1 MALMNQLKEQL
12 NDRKQLTENGAVG
25 YATSGKEL
33 LDFNFAVSS
42 MRNWSKKDIINN
54 FIKVYY
60 ENSPLAIKWLFYLRD
75 IRGNGMGERRTFRVC
90 FKWLVDHHLDDVL
103 NVIKL
108 IPEYGRYDDW
118 LCLLHSKAGNIVLD
132 EIRKQ
137 IEEDVLNMKQ
147 GHPVSLL
154 AKWLPSINTS
164 SIETRMQAKYIAKK
178 LNYTEKEYRQLL
190 SSLRGYMQVVEVKM
204 SSRNWQDIDYS
215 QVSSRANL
223 IYGSAFL
230 KNDEKRRREFLDQLS
245 DGETKINADTLFPSD
260 IVHKYYQ
267 DNSRWECDLGEK
279 NDTLEALWD
288 ALPNYVHD
296 DASTLVVRDGSG
308 SMNVNVSG
316 TRVRAIE
323 ISTALSIYFSQYCKG
338 QFHNKFITF
347 SSRPEIVDL
356 TNTTCLKDKLEI
368 CGTHGDCSNTDL
380 NKVFDLI
387 LNTALQNNL
396 NQEDLP
402 KNILIVSDM
411 EFDYM
416 IHNSIYGSTTEALLE
431 SIKEKYKKNGY
442 QMPRLVFWNVC
453 SRTNTIPL
461 QENKA
466 GIVLVSGFN
475 PAVYNMVLSN
485 ELDPYKCLLEQVN
498 SKRYDPIEENL
509 RA

>member
-178 LNYTEKEYRQLL
+178 LNYTEKEYRH
-190 SSLRGYMQVVEVKM
+190 
-204 SSRNWQDIDYS
+204 
-215 QVSSRANL
+215 
-223 IYGSAFL
+223 
-230 KNDEKRRREFLDQLS
+230 LD
-245 DGETKINADTLFPSD
+245 
-260 IVHKYYQ
+260 
-267 DNSRWECDLGEK
+267 
-279 NDTLEALWD
+279 
-288 ALPNYVHD
+288 
-296 DASTLVVRDGSG
+296 
-308 SMNVNVSG
+308 
-316 TRVRAIE
+316 
-323 ISTALSIYFSQYCKG
+323 
-338 QFHNKFITF
+338 FHYLHIT
-347 SSRPEIVDL
+347 
-356 TNTTCLKDKLEI
+356 T
-368 CGTHGDCSNTDL
+368 
-380 NKVFDLI
+380 
-387 LNTALQNNL
+387 
-396 NQEDLP
+396 
-402 KNILIVSDM
+402 
-411 EFDYM
+411 
-416 IHNSIYGSTTEALLE
+416 
-431 SIKEKYKKNGY
+431 
-442 QMPRLVFWNVC
+442 
-453 SRTNTIPL
+453 
-461 QENKA
+461 
-466 GIVLVSGFN
+466 
-475 PAVYNMVLSN
+475 
-485 ELDPYKCLLEQVN
+485 
-498 SKRYDPIEENL
+498 
-509 RA
+509 